1 MNIFITGVSGF
12 SGSFLAEKLSYN
24 FNVYGI
30 YRNDNSTY
38 LKNIKNKHLN
48 LFKLDLN
55 NIEKLNNKIDKIDF
69 VIHAGSTS
77 PNKLTSNQ
85 KLLEDNILGMNN
97 LVNWSIKKKCKKFI
111 FFSSLSAF
119 GEIKT
124 KVVTE
129 NNPSINPDFYG
140 LTKLMSERLLFS
152 LRDILP
158 SVSIRLPGIIGPG
171 SQRNWLSN
179 LKKELKTNKHIT
191 VFNPK
196 SYFNNLIH
204 VDDLI
209 KLSKNILNKKF
220 AFETILVGAKQKLK
234 ILDIVDLIS
243 KELKKKPIIKI
254 AELKKESF
262 IINSNKATNNF
273 NYKPEDIRKSLIKFA
288 NDF

>member
-1 MNIFITGVSGF
+1 MDILITGVSGF

-30 YRNDNSTY
+30 YRNENSSY
-38 LKNIKNKHLN
+38 LNNINNKHMN
-48 LFKLDLN
+48 LIKLDLN
-55 NIEKLNNKIDKIDF
+55 EIDKLNNKVEKIDY
-69 VIHAGSTS
+69 VIHVGSTS
-77 PNKLTSNQ
+77 PNELTSDQ
-85 KLLEDNILGMNN
+85 KLLEDNMIGMNN

-124 KVVTE
+124 KTVSE

-140 LTKLMSERLLFS
+140 LTKLMSERLLYS
-152 LRDILP
+152 LRNILP

-179 LKKELKTNKHIT
+179 LKKDLKTNKDIT
-191 VFNPK
+191 LFNPK

-204 VDDLI
+204 IDDLI
-209 KLSKNILNKKF
+209 KLSENILNENF
-220 AFETILVGAKQKLK
+220 TFETILVGAKQKLK
-234 ILDIVDLIS
+234 IIDIVYLIS
-243 KELKKKPIIKI
+243 KELKKKPTIKI
-254 AELKKESF
+254 SKIKKESF

-273 NYKPEDIRKSLIKFA
+273 HYKPEDIKKSLTKFA
-288 NDF
+288 HEI